1 MSLDDATRLRHMLAA
16 AEEAVGF
23 AAGRTR
29 ADLDHE
35 RMLSL
40 ALVRLIEV
48 IGEAAANVT
57 PAMRSAHPEIPW
69 RQIIGTR
76 NRLIHAYF
84 SINLDILWE
93 TISTDLPALI
103 AQLRPIVRP

>member
-1 MSLDDATRLRHMLAA
+1 MPLDDATRLRHMLEA

-29 ADLDHE
+29 AELDRE

-57 PAMRSAHPEIPW
+57 PAMRSVHPEGDDLDRSSGTHRPASAHCSSLMDGSMVDHQRFRRRFHLSLS
-69 RQIIGTR
+69 RQG
-76 NRLIHAYF
+76 
-84 SINLDILWE
+84 E
-93 TISTDLPALI
+93 
-103 AQLRPIVRP
+103 